1 MAFIE
6 DMQGRDLALLQTLD
20 GRIITYTPQNGETSG
35 SPRVIAGMFQAFS
48 EAVGGETVDV
58 LVNNPILSV
67 RTMDVPELAAGDV
80 FAIDGQDYEAAV
92 IRPDSEGITE
102 IMMEQL

>member
-20 GRIITYTPQNGETSG
+20 GREIIYRPSVGV
-35 SPRVIAGMFQAFS
+35 PRAVSGMFQAFS

-58 LVNNPILSV
+58 VVNNPILSV
-67 RTMDVPELAAGDV
+67 RTMDVPELAVGDV
-80 FAIDGQDYEAAV
+80 FSIEGQDYEAAV

>member
-20 GRIITYTPQNGETSG
+20 GRVITYTPDGG
-35 SPRVIAGMFQAFS
+35 SSRVIAGMFQAFS
-48 EAVGGETVDV
+48 ELTGGESVDV

-67 RTMDVPELAAGDV
+67 RTMDVPELAVGDV
-80 FAIDGQDYEAAV
+80 FAIDGHDYEAAV

-102 IMMEQL
+102 IMMEKL

>member
-20 GRIITYTPQNGETSG
+20 GRVITYTPDGGT
-35 SPRVIAGMFQAFS
+35 PRVIAGMFQAFS

-67 RTMDVPELAAGDV
+67 RTMDVPELAVGDV

-102 IMMEQL
+102 IMMEKL